1 MEKCKH
7 FFRWREL
14 NFRRGGGR
22 QTGIGKVQTCSD
34 GPGKTGGQRMI
45 LRRNVCFM
53 RTNDRTKSIGAVQ
66 KTKEKQKRYLF
77 NIMGIMVR
85 SGAGR
90 SGTEMHK
97 VNKYTFHKIIINF
110 SCQTG
115 NVVV

>member
-1 MEKCKH
+1 
-7 FFRWREL
+7 
-14 NFRRGGGR
+14 
-22 QTGIGKVQTCSD
+22 
-34 GPGKTGGQRMI
+34 
-45 LRRNVCFM
+45 M
-53 RTNDRTKSIGAVQ
+53 RTNDRTEFIGAVQ

-85 SGAGR
+85 SSAGR
-90 SGTEMHK
+90 GGTEMHK

>member
-1 MEKCKH
+1 
-7 FFRWREL
+7 
-14 NFRRGGGR
+14 
-22 QTGIGKVQTCSD
+22 
-34 GPGKTGGQRMI
+34 
-45 LRRNVCFM
+45 M
-53 RTNDRTKSIGAVQ
+53 RTNDRMKSIGAVQ

-85 SGAGR
+85 SSAGR
-90 SGTEMHK
+90 GETEMHK